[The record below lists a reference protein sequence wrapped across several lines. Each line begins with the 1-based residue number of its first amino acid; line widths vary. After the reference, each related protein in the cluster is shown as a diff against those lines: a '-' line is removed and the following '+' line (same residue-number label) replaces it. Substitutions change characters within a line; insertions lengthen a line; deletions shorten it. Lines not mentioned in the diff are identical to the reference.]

1 MRAGRAPF
9 RASDAGRKCLV
20 IARAGDADAERLGV
34 RTRIDRPG
42 ELAERR
48 DDPRARPNDARVGDE
63 LGDRDA
69 QARRCRGVP

>member
-1 MRAGRAPF
+1 MRT
-9 RASDAGRKCLV
+9 
-20 IARAGDADAERLGV
+20 GV
-34 RTRIDRPG
+34 DGPG

-48 DDPRARPNDARVGDE
+48 DDPRARPNDARVVDE